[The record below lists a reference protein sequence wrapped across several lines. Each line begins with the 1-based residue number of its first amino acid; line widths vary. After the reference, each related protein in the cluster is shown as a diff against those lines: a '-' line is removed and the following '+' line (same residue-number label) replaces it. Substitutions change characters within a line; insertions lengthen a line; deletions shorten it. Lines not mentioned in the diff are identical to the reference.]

1 MKRFILIILLL
12 SGLNSFTQ
20 VADSEKKLKK
30 LRADSADGWEK
41 GGLVNLNF
49 TQVSLTNWAA
59 GGQNSISTAGFSSLF
74 SNYKKGKSTWDNS
87 LVLQFGQ
94 VKQGGK
100 GFIKSDDRLQFT
112 SKFGRDAGK
121 FWYYAALL
129 DFQTQ
134 FTVGYAEPNNSATKI
149 SDFMAPA
156 YFVGALGMDFK
167 PTNNFA
173 LFIAPITAKYT
184 VVGDD
189 SLAFRGAYGVQA
201 HEVDGNSGITNF
213 ENTRLEIGGYLRL
226 MFKKKIMENI
236 SYQTNLGL
244 FSNYANKPQNMDI
257 NWDNLLNMKVNKYIS
272 ASITTS
278 LIYDD
283 DVNITISKDDGSTPK
298 VGPRTQFKYV
308 LGVGLAFTL
317 GDK

>member
-1 MKRFILIILLL
+1 
-12 SGLNSFTQ
+12 
-20 VADSEKKLKK
+20 
-30 LRADSADGWEK
+30 
-41 GGLVNLNF
+41 
-49 TQVSLTNWAA
+49 
-59 GGQNSISTAGFSSLF
+59 
-74 SNYKKGKSTWDNS
+74 
-87 LVLQFGQ
+87 
-94 VKQGGK
+94 
-100 GFIKSDDRLQFT
+100 
-112 SKFGRDAGK
+112 GK